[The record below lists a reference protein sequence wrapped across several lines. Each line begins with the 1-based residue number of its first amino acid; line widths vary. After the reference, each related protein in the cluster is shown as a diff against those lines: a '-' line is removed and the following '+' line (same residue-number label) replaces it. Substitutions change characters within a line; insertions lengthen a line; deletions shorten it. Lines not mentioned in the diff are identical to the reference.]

1 MGKKLK
7 VKKDEEIKN
16 ASQVITWRGWF
27 VIAAAVAGL
36 GICLYLYSFH
46 IALLLGE
53 IKGGL
58 LCGADNG
65 LGCNSVSSSPYSSL
79 LGLPLAL
86 WGAIFYATLFI
97 LGVGSLVLK
106 RDDGDV
112 FLRWAFYLAV
122 LALAIDLYL
131 AHTMI
136 FRIRA
141 VCWLCI
147 TTYGIN
153 FAIILGLV
161 KLVWQPS
168 GPGHPLRSIFPGRKD
183 EQDNN
188 YYYRNVI
195 KGLLIGG
202 FLLIAVIGIAGS
214 QFITRSVTGN
224 ERERLAKVTETLSQ
238 QKPHRIDA
246 TNRPYL
252 GSKNAAVTV
261 VEFSDFLCPYCAKA
275 AKYLK
280 LAGSGNHDKARFVF
294 RHYPLD
300 KSCNRRLNSN
310 VHPGACLLAEGAVC
324 AHEQDKFW
332 DFHDIAFETG
342 GKISSAVVQDIAA
355 TIGMNMD
362 TFNSCLASGRGRRVV
377 AEDIDAAANAGV
389 TGTPTLF
396 INGRR
401 LRGVPKPWVV
411 NELLKFGERYPAPT
425 E

>member
-131 AHTMI
+131 AQELI
-136 FRIRA
+136 
-141 VCWLCI
+141 
-147 TTYGIN
+147 
-153 FAIILGLV
+153 
-161 KLVWQPS
+161 S
-168 GPGHPLRSIFPGRKD
+168 PL
-183 EQDNN
+183 
-188 YYYRNVI
+188 YWA
-195 KGLLIGG
+195 L
-202 FLLIAVIGIAGS
+202 
-214 QFITRSVTGN
+214 
-224 ERERLAKVTETLSQ
+224 
-238 QKPHRIDA
+238 
-246 TNRPYL
+246 
-252 GSKNAAVTV
+252 
-261 VEFSDFLCPYCAKA
+261 
-275 AKYLK
+275 
-280 LAGSGNHDKARFVF
+280 
-294 RHYPLD
+294 
-300 KSCNRRLNSN
+300 
-310 VHPGACLLAEGAVC
+310 
-324 AHEQDKFW
+324 
-332 DFHDIAFETG
+332 
-342 GKISSAVVQDIAA
+342 
-355 TIGMNMD
+355 
-362 TFNSCLASGRGRRVV
+362 
-377 AEDIDAAANAGV
+377 
-389 TGTPTLF
+389 
-396 INGRR
+396 
-401 LRGVPKPWVV
+401 
-411 NELLKFGERYPAPT
+411 
-425 E
+425 